1 MPGAGTGRALLAG
14 MAAMLL
20 AAGAPASAPRPVPRP
35 PPATIEAA
43 IAAALAA
50 TMATSPRPT
59 ERPQAQGIE
68 TAVALALAGPLAGP
82 GAPARSPRPAPRP
95 DMRRATA
102 TATGDQG
109 APARGALCGRRQI
122 RGETIATIPGR
133 LAGCGIARPVRVS
146 EVSGVRLNTPAIM
159 NCRTAR
165 TLDDWVRQQAKPA
178 VGRRGGGLAALKVIA
193 SYSCRTRNSQPGA
206 RISEHGKGNA
216 IDIAG
221 ITLKNGDYIGVS
233 EDWGKGRNGRL
244 LRALHEGACGPF
256 GTVLGPE
263 ADRFHRDHLHF
274 DTASYRGGAYCR

>member
-1 MPGAGTGRALLAG
+1 MPGAGAGRALLAG

-95 DMRRATA
+95 DMRRA

>member
-1 MPGAGTGRALLAG
+1 MPGNGAGRALLAG

-20 AAGAPASAPRPVPRP
+20 AAGAPTSAPRPVPRP

-43 IAAALAA
+43 IALA
-50 TMATSPRPT
+50 
-59 ERPQAQGIE
+59 
-68 TAVALALAGPLAGP
+68 LAGP
-82 GAPARSPRPAPRP
+82 GAPVRSPRPAPRP
-95 DMRRATA
+95 DMRRAT
-102 TATGDQG
+102 TTTGDQG

-146 EVSGVRLNTPAIM
+146 EVSGVRLSTPAIM
-159 NCRTAR
+159 NCRTAH
-165 TLDDWVRQQAKPA
+165 TLDDWVRQQAGPA

-221 ITLKNGDYIGVS
+221 IYLKNGDYIGVS

>member
-1 MPGAGTGRALLAG
+1 MPGAGAGRALLAG

-43 IAAALAA
+43 IAAALTAA
-50 TMATSPRPT
+50 MATSPRPT
-59 ERPQAQGIE
+59 PRPQAQAIE
-68 TAVALALAGPLAGP
+68 AAVATAMSLAGP

-95 DMRRATA
+95 DMRRT

-133 LAGCGIARPVRVS
+133 LAGCGIAQPVRVS

-221 ITLKNGDYIGVS
+221 IYLKNGDYIGVS
-233 EDWGKGRNGRL
+233 EDWGKGRSGRL

-256 GTVLGPE
+256 GTVLGPG